1 MKRVIYL
8 DNAATTQPFP
18 EVLDAM
24 LPFYKSYYGNPSS
37 GYELGEESKK
47 AVEQA
52 RKMVAA
58 TLYTKPENI
67 YFTSGGTE
75 ADNWALRFAVDHA
88 KNRNQAEAEKAQ
100 DRSISG
106 NDFRPHIITS
116 AIEHHAVLR
125 TCERLEKEGVRVTY
139 IPVSKEGIVDL
150 RQLEKAICDRTVLIS
165 VMYANNEIGTIQ
177 PIGQIAAVARRHN
190 VLFHTDAVQA
200 YGQIPIEPVRLGIDL
215 MSASG
220 HKFNG
225 PKGTG
230 FLYVR
235 NGLELK
241 PLLYGGGQ
249 ERKMRAGTEN
259 VPGIV
264 GLGRAA
270 RMSHQMLKQKI
281 RYETMLRDY
290 LIGRIFREIP
300 DVKLNGSPSLRLPGN
315 VNISFSG
322 INGGAVVAL
331 MDLEGICVSAA
342 SACSA
347 GSKSPSHVQLAIG
360 NTGEEAYGAVRFTL
374 GMQNTKEELDKT
386 VEVLKKTVARLR
398 EME

>member
-1 MKRVIYL
+1 
-8 DNAATTQPFP
+8 
-18 EVLDAM
+18 
-24 LPFYKSYYGNPSS
+24 
-37 GYELGEESKK
+37 
-47 AVEQA
+47 
-52 RKMVAA
+52 
-58 TLYTKPENI
+58 
-67 YFTSGGTE
+67 
-75 ADNWALRFAVDHA
+75 
-88 KNRNQAEAEKAQ
+88 
-100 DRSISG
+100 
-106 NDFRPHIITS
+106 
-116 AIEHHAVLR
+116 
-125 TCERLEKEGVRVTY
+125 
-139 IPVSKEGIVDL
+139 
-150 RQLEKAICDRTVLIS
+150 
-165 VMYANNEIGTIQ
+165 
-177 PIGQIAAVARRHN
+177 
-190 VLFHTDAVQA
+190 
-200 YGQIPIEPVRLGIDL
+200 
-215 MSASG
+215 
-220 HKFNG
+220 
-225 PKGTG
+225 
-230 FLYVR
+230 
-235 NGLELK
+235 
-241 PLLYGGGQ
+241 
-249 ERKMRAGTEN
+249 MRAGTEN